1 MAEPPLLE
9 PCTLTHQ
16 ARACALQ
23 AGGGQLGRAGGQ
35 RQPRAGR
42 RMLTLGLHSQPAR
55 RGRERQGVRQRG
67 LRP

>member
-9 PCTLTHQ
+9 PRTLTHQ

-23 AGGGQLGRAGGQ
+23 AGGGQ
-35 RQPRAGR
+35 RQPRAGW